1 MRVLTDLCVSM
12 CSRATV
18 RKGMSFSTARP
29 TDSALWDIALE
40 PGRRGANTI
49 SVVCQRK
56 TTNPGKRGL
65 LEVLQLDFET
75 KEMTE
80 QQLESQII
88 TWHLETGHIKDVGIM
103 KIYTTQRDY
112 VGLTPLVM
120 DSDVMNT
127 AVLTGKKVSAPVRT
141 LAVEADGTVTDVTNY
156 TNCRSTDENVLKVQ
170 LWKPCSNVFNQFQS
184 SNHSQPKLTLMLA
197 SFCSYYL
204 NQSDIGPSSFIP
216 GTGSYVVVKALYRKG
231 EKGTS
236 WDSEE
241 EEEIRKSRGCM
252 LQYQHTV
259 VRVLTPFVAEP
270 SDPSPDPMTFL
281 GPDWQV
287 DVTRLVRYSLRVGDQ
302 SIARLHAGTVLQGR
316 AAGTTTLQVMSP
328 LSDSILAERMVRV
341 LEDKVSV
348 TELGVQ
354 LVSGLSLSLQLS
366 PGRNMA
372 IIATATIQEV
382 MQRPKQEAMVSCWIQ
397 FSDGSVTPLD
407 LFDRSV
413 YSLTV
418 TSGDKSVATV
428 RRTPQSAF
436 VVAEGEGQGALV
448 KAELR
453 ICEECQKSKRKSKL
467 VVGNGLLRVTFQKG
481 SRMDGGVTGVVTSP
495 RELTP
500 VVTSP
505 RALIEGDGDRRSFRS
520 TVPDCQDSTVTD
532 VTTSTARDQQAAGG
546 GISTIREGI
555 SCSTTNT
562 DSSTTTR
569 GKPGTDKPQVSGR
582 PGRDRSLG
590 RGQEL
595 RRDWRNPPQMVESDL
610 VKTFKAMSDLEIG
623 IFALVGVSVLAI
635 LAFLLNC
642 ASYNLCFRVNK
653 TPVQGNPDPNG
664 PKEHRH
670 DWVWL
675 GTSTGPAP
683 DNPPQ
688 VSTIKRENHGSIES
702 HCSLQRQCST
712 DSHRALESSLSMSA
726 IPERTATLG
735 RRSSS
740 QQVPTLDPM
749 AQGSA
754 TLLAKPTRSVPLHS
768 PTSKRNQVQFTTF
781 TTLDVK
787 HLAALK
793 RNGVDFNWAS
803 QAGGA
808 GEPKGPLPDMLWPV
822 VTPLGQPQ

>member
-1 MRVLTDLCVSM
+1 MITWR
-12 CSRATV
+12 
-18 RKGMSFSTARP
+18 
-29 TDSALWDIALE
+29 
-40 PGRRGANTI
+40 
-49 SVVCQRK
+49 
-56 TTNPGKRGL
+56 
-65 LEVLQLDFET
+65 FET
-75 KEMTE
+75 
-80 QQLESQII
+80 
-88 TWHLETGHIKDVGIM
+88 GNIKDVGVM
-103 KIYTTQRDY
+103 RIYTTQRDY
-112 VGLTPLVM
+112 IGLTPLVM
-120 DSDVMNT
+120 DSDVLNT
-127 AVLTGKKVSAPVRT
+127 AVLTGKKVSSPVRT

-156 TNCRSTDENVLKVQ
+156 TNCRSTDENVLKVSDRCDYVFVNGKETRGRMRMVLNFTYSYLSAQ
-170 LWKPCSNVFNQFQS
+170 LEMSVWMPRLPLLIDIADPEL
-184 SNHSQPKLTLMLA
+184 SQ
-197 SFCSYYL
+197 
-204 NQSDIGPSSFIP
+204 I
-216 GTGSYVVVKALYRKG
+216 KG
-231 EKGTS
+231 WRVPVAAGNKS

-241 EEEIRKSRGCM
+241 EEEMRKSRGCM

-270 SDPSPDPMTFL
+270 SDPSPDHMVGGVGGSLESFL

-302 SIARLHAGTVLQGR
+302 SIARLQAGTVLQGR
-316 AAGTTTLQVMSP
+316 AGGTTTLQVMSP

-366 PGRNMA
+366 PGSNRA
-372 IIATATIQEV
+372 IVATATTQEV
-382 MQRPKQEAMVSCWIQ
+382 MQRPKQEALVSCWIQ

-418 TSGDKSVATV
+418 TSGDKNVGTV

-467 VVGNGLLRVTFQKG
+467 VVGIGPLRVTFQKG
-481 SRMDGGVTGVVTSP
+481 SRTDGGVTGGGATGYGSDGSESEVEPEPVMTSP
-495 RELTP
+495 QELTP

-505 RALIEGDGDRRSFRS
+505 QALTEG
-520 TVPDCQDSTVTD
+520 DCQDSTVTD
-532 VTTSTARDQQAAGG
+532 VTTSTARDQEVAGG
-546 GISTIREGI
+546 GFSTLREGI
-555 SCSTTNT
+555 SSTTTNT
-562 DSSTTTR
+562 NSSTTTK

-590 RGQEL
+590 RGQGL
-595 RRDWRNPPQMVESDL
+595 RRDWGNLVENPNQKKEMPKAEAPPQKEQPKPPQVVESDL

-642 ASYNLCFRVNK
+642 ASYNLCFRGNK

-664 PKEHRH
+664 HKEHRH

-688 VSTIKRENHGSIES
+688 VSTIKWENHGSIES

-740 QQVPTLDPM
+740 QQVPTLDSM
-749 AQGSA
+749 AQCSA
-754 TLLAKPTRSVPLHS
+754 TLLAKPTRSDPLHS

-781 TTLDVK
+781 TTLDIK

-808 GEPKGPLPDMLWPV
+808 GEPKGPLPDKLWPV

>member
-1 MRVLTDLCVSM
+1 MTYRLPCNI
-12 CSRATV
+12 CR
-18 RKGMSFSTARP
+18 
-29 TDSALWDIALE
+29 E
-40 PGRRGANTI
+40 
-49 SVVCQRK
+49 
-56 TTNPGKRGL
+56 
-65 LEVLQLDFET
+65 LQLNLHHVCTCACQSLCKCVWVCMCVCLCACMLTCECPFLNVSVWLYACLT
-75 KEMTE
+75 R
-80 QQLESQII
+80 
-88 TWHLETGHIKDVGIM
+88 DV
-103 KIYTTQRDY
+103 
-112 VGLTPLVM
+112 L
-120 DSDVMNT
+120 NT
-127 AVLTGKKVSAPVRT
+127 AVLTGKKVSSPVRT

-156 TNCRSTDENVLKVQ
+156 TNCRSTDENVLKVSDRCDYVFVNGKETRGRMRMVLNFTYSYLSAQ
-170 LWKPCSNVFNQFQS
+170 LEMSVWMPRLPLLIDIADPELSQIKGWRVPCVIP
-184 SNHSQPKLTLMLA
+184 HRR
-197 SFCSYYL
+197 
-204 NQSDIGPSSFIP
+204 DIDLLS
-216 GTGSYVVVKALYRKG
+216 
-231 EKGTS
+231 EN
-236 WDSEE
+236 SEE
-241 EEEIRKSRGCM
+241 EEEMRKSRGCM

-270 SDPSPDPMTFL
+270 SDPSPDHMVGGVGGSLESFL

-302 SIARLHAGTVLQGR
+302 SIARLQAGTVLQGR
-316 AAGTTTLQVMSP
+316 AGGTTTLQVMSP

-366 PGRNMA
+366 PGSNRA
-372 IIATATIQEV
+372 IVATATTQEV
-382 MQRPKQEAMVSCWIQ
+382 MQRPKQEALVSCWIQ

-418 TSGDKSVATV
+418 TSGDKNVGTV

-467 VVGNGLLRVTFQKG
+467 VVGIGPLRVTFQKG
-481 SRMDGGVTGVVTSP
+481 SRTDGGVTGGGATGYGS
-495 RELTP
+495 
-500 VVTSP
+500 
-505 RALIEGDGDRRSFRS
+505 DGSES
-520 TVPDCQDSTVTD
+520 EMPKAEAPPQKE
-532 VTTSTARDQQAAGG
+532 QP
-546 GISTIREGI
+546 
-555 SCSTTNT
+555 
-562 DSSTTTR
+562 
-569 GKPGTDKPQVSGR
+569 KPPQV
-582 PGRDRSLG
+582 
-590 RGQEL
+590 
-595 RRDWRNPPQMVESDL
+595 VESDL

-642 ASYNLCFRVNK
+642 ASYNLCFRGNK

-664 PKEHRH
+664 HKEHRH

-688 VSTIKRENHGSIES
+688 VSTIKWENHGSIES
-702 HCSLQRQCST
+702 HCSL
-712 DSHRALESSLSMSA
+712 
-726 IPERTATLG
+726 
-735 RRSSS
+735 RSSS
-740 QQVPTLDPM
+740 QQVPTLDSM
-749 AQGSA
+749 AQCSA
-754 TLLAKPTRSVPLHS
+754 TLLAKPTRSDPLHS

-781 TTLDVK
+781 TTLDIK

-808 GEPKGPLPDMLWPV
+808 GEPKGPLPDKLWPV